1 MLAKNIFTKLSYEKL
16 RIIKSK
22 IIVLIVLL
30 ITTISFSEVYSSN
43 RYTKVD
49 NLAKVKNSLSLE
61 NYTLVLENEYFE
73 IYTNGK
79 DIRIKNKKSGY
90 IWGNPD
96 NLTGLNKIWSNI
108 ASSIIGIEYF
118 DDKSLSYITGIDS
131 KEEIIDNGIK
141 WDIFSEELGIKFN
154 LFLYLKNDHLEFYLP
169 KDSIIEEKEF
179 KLGSV
184 YIMPFLGAVNEDE
197 IPGYILLPDGAGAL
211 IRFSKEKNYSN
222 WFEKRVYG
230 KDYGIENLA
239 FANNLNVN
247 RPNDFLKEEPIIHVP
262 VYGIVHGV
270 NQNAFFSV
278 INSGAEYSSIV
289 AYPSGALSGY
299 NWASVKFI
307 YRQKY
312 LQPTSRSGNGVQIAQ
327 KEKNSFDAKL
337 SLYFLT
343 GDDANYVGIAKKY
356 KKLLFNNVE
365 NKEINKKIPLALEIV
380 LNDIEKKLLGF
391 SNLKTSSLEFLKSLN
406 ELNIENKLILID
418 GWQKNGAHGNKIKQN
433 KVYNREIIEYAK
445 NNSNIFFVNNVTKV
459 NDLQINKGN
468 EAGINLSQYPIYE
481 DRDNKQLWYYR
492 SFYTNIKL
500 ANKYLKEKFE
510 MFNNNGINNFAVK
523 YFGNKLYGNL
533 HVDEKIFRDEAK
545 RLIINT
551 IENYSNNNLL
561 LYSPN
566 DYLWKYIKG
575 FLNIP
580 MNNSQYIYETDTV
593 PFLQIILSGYIDYF
607 TPYMNVGF
615 FSRLDI
621 LKTID
626 FGAYPS
632 FIITEIDNYLLR
644 NTALA
649 DYPSTK
655 YDDWKDTIINIYNEI
670 NSALSEFRGHYIIN
684 RIVLTDGVVKNTYDN
699 GKSIIINYTN
709 NDYAYNTNIIVKAE
723 SWKIINEGVN
733 NYENEN

>member
-1 MLAKNIFTKLSYEKL
+1 MLVKNKTFISKIFISKTF
-16 RIIKSK
+16 ISK
-22 IIVLIVLL
+22 IIVLL
-30 ITTISFSEVYSSN
+30 IILISIISFSEVYSSN

-49 NLAKVKNSLSLE
+49 DLSKVDNTLSLE
-61 NYTLVLENEYFE
+61 NYSLALENDYLE

-79 DIRIKNKKSGY
+79 DIRIRNKKSDY

-96 NLTGLNKIWSNI
+96 NLRGLNKIWSNI
-108 ASSIIGIEYF
+108 ASSIVGIEYF
-118 DDKSLSYITGIDS
+118 DDKSLSYISEIDT
-131 KEEIIDNGIK
+131 KEEIIKNGIK
-141 WDIFSEELGIKFN
+141 WEAFSEELGFKFN
-154 LFLYLKNDHLEFYLP
+154 IYLYLKSDHIEFYLP
-169 KDSIIEEKEF
+169 QDSIVEEKDY

-197 IPGYILLPDGAGAL
+197 IPGYLFLPDGAGAL

-239 FANNLNVN
+239 YANNLNVN

-262 VYGIVHGV
+262 VYGIVHGI
-270 NQNAFFSV
+270 NQNAFFGV

-299 NWASVKFI
+299 NWAAVKFI

-327 KEKNSFDAKL
+327 KERNKFDANI

-343 GDDANYVGIAKKY
+343 DENANYVGMAKKY
-356 KKLLFNNVE
+356 RELIFKTKIKKDIKE
-365 NKEINKKIPLALEIV
+365 NIPLALEVV

-391 SNLKTSSLEFLKSLN
+391 SNLKVSSLEFLNSLN
-406 ELNIENKLILID
+406 ELNIDNKYILID
-418 GWQKNGAHGNKIKQN
+418 GWQKGGAHGNKIKQY
-433 KVYNREIIEYAK
+433 KIYDEILDYTK
-445 NNSNIFFVNNVTKV
+445 NNKNIFFVNNVTKV
-459 NDLQINKGN
+459 NDLQINKRQ

-492 SFYTNIKL
+492 TYYTNIKL
-500 ANKYLKEKFE
+500 ANKYLSEKFE
-510 MFNNNGINNFAVK
+510 LLNKNGINNFAIK

-545 RLIINT
+545 NLIINT
-551 IENYSNNNLL
+551 IEKNSNNNIFF
-561 LYSPN
+561 YSPN
-566 DYLWKYIKG
+566 DYLWKYTKG
-575 FLNIP
+575 FLDIP

-593 PFLQIILSGYIDYF
+593 PFLQIVLSGYIEYF

-615 FSRLDI
+615 FSRLDV

-644 NTALA
+644 NTVLA

-670 NSALSEFRGHYIIN
+670 NSALSPFRGYSLIN
-684 RIVLTDGVVKNTYDN
+684 RTVLADGVVKNTYNN
-699 GKSIIINYTN
+699 GKSIIINYTSEDYTYN
-709 NDYAYNTNIIVKAE
+709 NVLISAE
-723 SWKIINEGVN
+723 SWKIINEGAN

>member
-1 MLAKNIFTKLSYEKL
+1 MLVKNKIFISKIFISKTF
-16 RIIKSK
+16 ISK
-22 IIVLIVLL
+22 IIVLL
-30 ITTISFSEVYSSN
+30 IILISIISFSEVYSSN

-49 NLAKVKNSLSLE
+49 DLSKVDNTLSLE
-61 NYTLVLENEYFE
+61 NYSLALENDYFE

-79 DIRIKNKKSGY
+79 DIRIRNKKSGY

-96 NLTGLNKIWSNI
+96 NLRGLNKIWSNI
-108 ASSIIGIEYF
+108 ASSVVGIEYF
-118 DDKSLSYITGIDS
+118 DDKSLSYISGIDT
-131 KEEIIDNGIK
+131 KEEIIKNGIK
-141 WDIFSEELGIKFN
+141 WEAFSEELGFKFN
-154 LFLYLKNDHLEFYLP
+154 IYLYLKSDHIEFYLP
-169 KDSIIEEKEF
+169 QDSIVEEKDY

-197 IPGYILLPDGAGAL
+197 IPGYLFLPDGAGAL

-239 FANNLNVN
+239 YANNLNVN

-262 VYGIVHGV
+262 VYGIVHGI
-270 NQNAFFSV
+270 NQNAFFGV

-299 NWASVKFI
+299 NWAAVKFI

-327 KEKNSFDAKL
+327 KDRNKFDANI

-343 GDDANYVGIAKKY
+343 DENANYVGMAKKY
-356 KKLLFNNVE
+356 RELIFKTKIKKDIKE
-365 NKEINKKIPLALEIV
+365 NIPLALEVV

-391 SNLKTSSLEFLKSLN
+391 SNLKVSSLEFLNSLS
-406 ELNIENKLILID
+406 ELNIDNKYILID
-418 GWQKNGAHGNKIKQN
+418 GWQKGGAHGNKIKQN
-433 KVYNREIIEYAK
+433 KVYDEILDYTK
-445 NNSNIFFVNNVTKV
+445 NNKNIFFVNNVTKV
-459 NDLQINKGN
+459 NDLQINKRQ

-492 SFYTNIKL
+492 TYYTNIKL
-500 ANKYLKEKFE
+500 ANKYLSEKFE
-510 MFNNNGINNFAVK
+510 LLNKNGINNFAIK

-545 RLIINT
+545 NLIINT
-551 IENYSNNNLL
+551 IEKYSNNNIFF
-561 LYSPN
+561 YSPN
-566 DYLWKYIKG
+566 DYLWKYTKG
-575 FLNIP
+575 FLDIP

-593 PFLQIILSGYIDYF
+593 PFLQIVLSGYIEYF

-615 FSRLDI
+615 FSRLDV

-644 NTALA
+644 NTVLA

-670 NSALSEFRGHYIIN
+670 NSALSPFIGYSLIN
-684 RIVLTDGVVKNTYDN
+684 RTVLADGVVKNTYNN
-699 GKSIIINYTN
+699 GKSIIINYTSK
-709 NDYAYNTNIIVKAE
+709 DYAYNNVLISAE
-723 SWKIINEGVN
+723 SWKIINEGAN

>member
-1 MLAKNIFTKLSYEKL
+1 MLVKNKIFISKIFISKTF
-16 RIIKSK
+16 ISK
-22 IIVLIVLL
+22 IIVLL
-30 ITTISFSEVYSSN
+30 IILISIISFSEVYSSN

-49 NLAKVKNSLSLE
+49 DLSKVDNTLSLE
-61 NYTLVLENEYFE
+61 NYSLALENDYFE

-79 DIRIKNKKSGY
+79 DIRIRNKKSGY

-96 NLTGLNKIWSNI
+96 NLRGLNKIWSNI
-108 ASSIIGIEYF
+108 ASSVVGIEYF
-118 DDKSLSYITGIDS
+118 DDKSLSYISGIDT
-131 KEEIIDNGIK
+131 KEEIIKNGIK
-141 WDIFSEELGIKFN
+141 WEAFSEELGFKFN
-154 LFLYLKNDHLEFYLP
+154 IYLYLKSDHIEFYLP
-169 KDSIIEEKEF
+169 QDSIVEEKDY

-197 IPGYILLPDGAGAL
+197 IPGYLFLPDGAGAL

-239 FANNLNVN
+239 YANNLNVN

-262 VYGIVHGV
+262 VYGIVHGI
-270 NQNAFFSV
+270 NQNAFFGV

-299 NWASVKFI
+299 NWAAVKFI

-327 KEKNSFDAKL
+327 KDRNKFDANI

-343 GDDANYVGIAKKY
+343 DENANYVGMAKKY
-356 KKLLFNNVE
+356 RELIFKTKIKKDIKE
-365 NKEINKKIPLALEIV
+365 NIPLALEVV

-391 SNLKTSSLEFLKSLN
+391 SNLKVSSLEFLNSLN
-406 ELNIENKLILID
+406 ELNIDNKYILID
-418 GWQKNGAHGNKIKQN
+418 GWQKGGAHGNKIKQY
-433 KVYNREIIEYAK
+433 KIYDEILDYTK
-445 NNSNIFFVNNVTKV
+445 NNKNIFFVNNVTKV
-459 NDLQINKGN
+459 NDLQINKRQ

-492 SFYTNIKL
+492 TYYTNIKL
-500 ANKYLKEKFE
+500 ANKYLSEKFE
-510 MFNNNGINNFAVK
+510 LLNKNGINNFAIK

-533 HVDEKIFRDEAK
+533 HVDEKIFRDKAK
-545 RLIINT
+545 NLIINT
-551 IENYSNNNLL
+551 IEKYSNNNIFF
-561 LYSPN
+561 YSPN
-566 DYLWKYIKG
+566 DYLWKYTKG
-575 FLNIP
+575 FLDIP

-593 PFLQIILSGYIDYF
+593 PFLQIVLSGYIEYF
-607 TPYMNVGF
+607 TPYMNGGF
-615 FSRLDI
+615 FSRLDV

-626 FGAYPS
+626 FGTYPS

-644 NTALA
+644 NTVLA

-670 NSALSEFRGHYIIN
+670 NSALSPFIGYSLIN
-684 RIVLTDGVVKNTYDN
+684 RTVLADGVVKNTYNN
-699 GKSIIINYTN
+699 GKSIIINYTSK
-709 NDYAYNTNIIVKAE
+709 DYAYNNVLISAE
-723 SWKIINEGVN
+723 SWKIINEGAN